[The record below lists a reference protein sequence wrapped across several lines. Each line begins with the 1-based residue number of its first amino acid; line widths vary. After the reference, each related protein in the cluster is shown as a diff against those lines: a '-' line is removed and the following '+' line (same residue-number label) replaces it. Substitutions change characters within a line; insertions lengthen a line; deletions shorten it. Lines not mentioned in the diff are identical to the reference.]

1 MVNFFFPTVNI
12 KTALISP
19 CQSAP
24 LPCQVAPLDGL
35 VDVAVTDRPPQAWLI
50 TDPK

>member
-1 MVNFFFPTVNI
+1 MVIFCFPTVNI

-19 CQSAP
+19 CHQP